1 MMSKLN
7 TEDSLGGESIV
18 QTDWSRRELVTGAA
32 SALALAV
39 AGAASAQPP
48 PSPRITRFDPAFDAL
63 IAPDARFE
71 QIMDG
76 LLLSE
81 GPHWVGGAN
90 GYLLVSDVPG
100 NAIHR
105 WTKADGA
112 APFLKPSGYAGPP
125 SPMFREA
132 GSNGLVM
139 TRAGLVMADS
149 GNRGIARI
157 DMRTK
162 GKTMLCSRFEGKRLN
177 SPNDL
182 VLARDG
188 SIYFTDPPYGL
199 INASYRELDFS
210 GVYRLSPDGVLT
222 VADRSVL
229 NPNGIGISPDSR
241 TLYVTE
247 QRKGWVAFDLDAD
260 GALSNKRVFID
271 GVQTGLGGGD
281 GFKIDAAG
289 NMWTSSGAGLS
300 VFDPQGKPLGSL
312 SVGPKRPSN
321 CEIADD
327 GYLYLTIGTGVWR
340 GPVKARRLKLA

>member
-1 MMSKLN
+1 MR
-7 TEDSLGGESIV
+7 
-18 QTDWSRRELVTGAA
+18 TDWTRRDLMAGATA
-32 SALALAV
+32 GGLALAGSALAQP
-39 AGAASAQPP
+39 AAAPK
-48 PSPRITRFDPAFDAL
+48 ITRLDSAFDAL
-63 IAPDARFE
+63 IDPDAPFE

-81 GPHWVGGAN
+81 GPHWVGGAD

-105 WTKADGA
+105 WTKAGGA
-112 APFLKPSGYAGPP
+112 AEFLKPSGYAGLP

-139 TRAGLVMADS
+139 TRRGLVMADS
-149 GNRGIARI
+149 GNRGIALI

-162 GKTMLCSRFEGKRLN
+162 RKTMLCTHFEGRRLN

-210 GVYRLSPDGVLT
+210 GIYRLAPNGVLT
-222 VADRSVL
+222 VADRTVV

-241 TLYVTE
+241 TLYATE
-247 QRKGWVAFDLDAD
+247 QGKGWVAFDLDAD

-271 GVQTGLGGGD
+271 GAQTGLGGGD

-289 NMWTSSGAGLS
+289 NMWTSSAVGLS
-300 VFDPQGKPLGSL
+300 VVDPRGRPLGAL
-312 SVGPKRPSN
+312 SVGPKHPSN

-327 GYLYLTIGTGVWR
+327 GYLYLTIATGVWR

>member
-1 MMSKLN
+1 MR
-7 TEDSLGGESIV
+7 
-18 QTDWSRRELVTGAA
+18 TDWSRRDLMAGAA
-32 SALALAV
+32 GALTL
-39 AGAASAQPP
+39 AGAASAQPAP
-48 PSPRITRFDPAFDAL
+48 AAAAKITRLDPAFDAL
-63 IAPDARFE
+63 IDADAPFE

-81 GPHWVGGAN
+81 GPHWVGGAD

-105 WTKADGA
+105 WSKADGA
-112 APFLKPSGYAGPP
+112 AEFLKPSGYAGPP

-139 TRAGLVMADS
+139 TRGGLVMADS

-162 GKTMLCSRFEGKRLN
+162 AKTMLCSHFEGRRLN

-210 GVYRLSPDGVLT
+210 GLYRLAPDGTLT
-222 VADRSVL
+222 LADRSVV
-229 NPNGIGISPDSR
+229 NPNGVGISPDSR
-241 TLYVTE
+241 TLYATE
-247 QRKGWVAFDLDAD
+247 QGKGWVAFDLDAN

-271 GVQTGLGGGD
+271 GAQTGLGGGD
-281 GFKIDAAG
+281 GFKIDTAG
-289 NMWTSSGAGLS
+289 NMWTSSAAGLS
-300 VFDPQGKPLGSL
+300 VVDPRGKQLGTI
-312 SVGPKRPSN
+312 SVGPRRPSN
-321 CEIADD
+321 CAFGGD
-327 GYLYLTIGTGVWR
+327 GYLYLTITTGVWR
-340 GPVKARRLKLA
+340 APVKAKGLSFA